1 MGQVRKR
8 LIWIM
13 AGLAAGL
20 AVLASEASAPFAQS
34 PPQRIAFQI
43 ATGSVSGKYFPLGEM
58 LAGLLSHPPHVARC
72 DTADVC
78 GPPGLIVSTRASEGS
93 VSNVLSVERGNVESG
108 LAQSDV
114 VALAVAG
121 KGAFKKTGPARRI
134 RVIANLYPED
144 VHLVVSTKSRI
155 VSVSDLRGKRV
166 SLSTK
171 GSGTLATAQ
180 AVLVAYGLSEKSIKP
195 NYDSLDKVAELM
207 QAGKLDAFFFVGG
220 APVHL
225 IDTLIASKSA
235 RLVAID
241 GVGRK
246 KLLARYGF
254 FSTDK
259 IPWHA
264 YSGTPAVET
273 VSVGALWIANA
284 SARNDVIY
292 AMVKALYNSNNR
304 AALERFN
311 PDERF
316 VQLDLAAKGTVAPL
330 HPGAARFY
338 REVGV
343 LAKEPKPPP
352 ARKPS

>member
-1 MGQVRKR
+1 M
-8 LIWIM
+8 I

-20 AVLASEASAPFAQS
+20 ALLATEAGTPFAQS

-93 VSNVLSVERGNVESG
+93 VANILSVERGGVESG

-114 VALAVAG
+114 VALAVSG
-121 KGAFKKTGPARRI
+121 KGAFKKAGPARHV

-144 VHLVVSTKSRI
+144 VHLVVSTKTRI
-155 VSVSDLRGKRV
+155 ASVADLRGKRV

-180 AVLVAYGLSEKSIKP
+180 AVLAAYGLSEKSIKP
-195 NYDSLDKVAELM
+195 NYDSIDKVAELM

-225 IDTLIASKSA
+225 IDTLIANKSA

-241 GVGRK
+241 GEGRK
-246 KLLARYGF
+246 RLLARYRF
-254 FSTDK
+254 FSADK

-264 YSGTPAVET
+264 YAGTPAVET

-284 SARNDVIY
+284 SARDDVIY
-292 AMVKALYNSNNR
+292 AMVKALYNSANR
-304 AALERFN
+304 AALKRFN
-311 PDERF
+311 PDDRF
-316 VQLDLAAKGTVAPL
+316 VQLDLAAKGTMAPL

-338 REVGV
+338 REAGA
-343 LAKEPKPPP
+343 LPKEPKPVP